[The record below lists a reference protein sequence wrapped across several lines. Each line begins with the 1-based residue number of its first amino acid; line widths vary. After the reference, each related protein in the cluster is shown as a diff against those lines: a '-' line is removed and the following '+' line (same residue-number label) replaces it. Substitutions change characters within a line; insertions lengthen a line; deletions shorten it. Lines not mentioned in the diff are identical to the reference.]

1 MRCKFR
7 ALLNLCF
14 FSYINCHS
22 ILITNAIEFYMCLG
36 FGILE
41 VFLTISSG
49 QHYVLR
55 MHVCL
60 TFPPEAVLLEWTAG
74 SGWFLQNFWVRRKN
88 FNSFKLAFDF
98 EFVFFSSIIFYVPR
112 ISSRPPMSIYNAV
125 SLMELCGPCT
135 MTDKSWTFCTIDI
148 FVTHTHLA
156 SLLLMLLLNSS

>member
-98 EFVFFSSIIFYVPR
+98 EFVFFQALFFTSLGSRVGRRCQSTTLFLWWNCVVPAR
-112 ISSRPPMSIYNAV
+112 WQISHGRFAQSISSWRTLI
-125 SLMELCGPCT
+125 
-135 MTDKSWTFCTIDI
+135 
-148 FVTHTHLA
+148 
-156 SLLLMLLLNSS
+156 